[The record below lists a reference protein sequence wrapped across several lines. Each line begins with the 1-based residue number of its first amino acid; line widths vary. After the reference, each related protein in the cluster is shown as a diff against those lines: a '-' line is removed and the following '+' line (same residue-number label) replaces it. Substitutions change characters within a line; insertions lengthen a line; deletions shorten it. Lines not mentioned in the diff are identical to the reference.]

1 MRTNRRNRTPQVE
14 TLESMTLLS
23 GLPALATAHPLV
35 AQAAEVHAAAA
46 APKVALNATT
56 QGFYT
61 TSREVP
67 DTGLTYNVFTLG
79 RANGVGAVAVT
90 GKLVSVGFIREGHAT
105 GTLTVRTARGNLTV
119 AVTGPPQQGFSDL
132 PTQFTFT
139 VKGGTGRFKN
149 ATGTGTLIVAL
160 KADPF
165 TANAPN
171 AHGHGS
177 ATLTFR
183 SGKVVT
189 V

>member
-23 GLPALATAHPLV
+23 GLPALAAAHPLV

-56 QGFYT
+56 RGFYT
-61 TSREVP
+61 T
-67 DTGLTYNVFTLG
+67 TLG

-90 GKLVSVGFIREGHAT
+90 RKLVSVGFIREGHAT

-119 AVTGPPQQGFSDL
+119 DVTGPPQQGFSDL

-139 VKGGTGRFKN
+139 VKGATGRFEN